1 MAIENTGVRSKL
13 EYVGFWARVSASLID
28 TLLLLVVLVPLSY
41 ILFGTYVTTG
51 LKDILINWIIPLTIV
66 IALWIKY
73 GATPGKMAMG
83 AKIVDATTGKEPTT
97 KQFLIRY
104 AGYFVS
110 LIPLGV
116 GIFWVA
122 FDRKKQ
128 GWHDKMAN
136 TVVIRP
142 AGKEA
147 VNFQDTA
154 PVAQRIDPRN

>member
-13 EYVGFWARVSASLID
+13 EYVGFWARVGASLID

-51 LKDILINWIIPLTIV
+51 LKDILINWIIPLAIV

-97 KQFLIRY
+97 GQFLIRY
-104 AGYFVS
+104 VGYFVGG
-110 LIPLGV
+110 IPLGV

-147 VNFQDTA
+147 VSFQDTA
-154 PVAQRIDPRN
+154 PVAQRIDPSN

>member
-1 MAIENTGVRSKL
+1 
-13 EYVGFWARVSASLID
+13 
-28 TLLLLVVLVPLSY
+28 
-41 ILFGTYVTTG
+41 
-51 LKDILINWIIPLTIV
+51 
-66 IALWIKY
+66 
-73 GATPGKMAMG
+73 MG

-104 AGYFVS
+104 AGYFFGG
-110 LIPLGV
+110 IPLGV

-128 GWHDKMAN
+128 GWHDKMAT

-147 VNFQDTA
+147 VSFQDTA
-154 PVAQRIDPRN
+154 PVVQRTNMRN